1 MTISSGSFSAVGHGV
16 RTQLHAR
23 VMQHAYEETGGPTL
37 APAAEG
43 WRQIERHADDLT
55 RAGLEGLRRDRVGTL
70 IDALG

>member
-23 VMQHAYEETGGPTL
+23 VMQHAYEETSGPSL
-37 APAAEG
+37 AEG

-55 RAGLEGLRRDRVGTL
+55 RAGLEGLRLERVGTL
-70 IDALG
+70 IDAMG